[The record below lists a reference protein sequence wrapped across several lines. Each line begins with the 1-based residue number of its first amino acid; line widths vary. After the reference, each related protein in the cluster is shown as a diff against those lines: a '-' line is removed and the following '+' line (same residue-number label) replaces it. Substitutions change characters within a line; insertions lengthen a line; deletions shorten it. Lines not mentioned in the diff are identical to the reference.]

1 MLPFTSNFSSSIVRK
16 DAQLALLQNEL
27 DEHDR
32 APLIY
37 MQGSLSNGDGDG
49 NNNSKKA
56 IGSYLAIQQL
66 CMCIML
72 FCTFLNHR
80 CTTIM

>member
-1 MLPFTSNFSSSIVRK
+1 MLPFTSYFSSDIVRK

-27 DEHDR
+27 DKHD
-32 APLIY
+32 
-37 MQGSLSNGDGDG
+37 LSNDDGDGDG
-49 NNNSKKA
+49 NENSKKA

-72 FCTFLNHR
+72 FCTFLSHR
-80 CTTIM
+80 CTTIL